1 MNLAICPLAS
11 SSKGNSYI
19 IKSEETLLLVD
30 VGIAGT
36 KLRDIFKFMN
46 ISKKDIDGILIT
58 HEHSDHIRG
67 VSKTLYFTEGTSR
80 VYCSKGTKEAVIDKI
95 YNMTEENTQI
105 VAPGETFMA
114 GDIEVT
120 AFSVSHDASEPL
132 GYSFKRNGKKISIV
146 TDTGIVTDE
155 IQEAIAD
162 SDVLALES
170 NHEVNILLYGRYPYN
185 IKRRILSDHGHLS
198 NELAG
203 KCLCDFLKNLKEPK
217 VPHVCLAHLSQE
229 NNTPEQA
236 LLTIRNVLEEED
248 FYIGKH
254 LKLEVL
260 DAEEG
265 NDMIII

>member
-1 MNLAICPLAS
+1 MNLGFCPLAS

-19 IKSEETLLLVD
+19 IKSEETFLLVD
-30 VGIAGT
+30 VGISGN
-36 KLRDIFKFMN
+36 KIKDIFKFMN
-46 ISKKDIDGILIT
+46 ISKRDIKGILIT
-58 HEHSDHIRG
+58 HEHSDHIKG
-67 VSKTLYFTEGTSR
+67 VSKTLTFTEDCT
-80 VYCSKGTKEAVIDKI
+80 VYCSKGTKDAIIDKV
-95 YNMTEENTQI
+95 YNMTEENTR
-105 VAPGETFMA
+105 VVSAGETFMA

-132 GYSFKRNGKKISIV
+132 AYSFKKNGKKISIV

-162 SDVLALES
+162 SDILALES

-185 IKRRILSDHGHLS
+185 IKRRILSDYGHLS
-198 NELAG
+198 NEASG
-203 KCLCDFLKNLKEPK
+203 KCLCDFLKNLNGSK

-236 LLTIRNVLEEED
+236 VLTIRNVLEEED
-248 FYIGKH
+248 FYIGKN
-254 LKLEVL
+254 LRLEVL
-260 DAEEG
+260 GAEEV